1 MATWSFV
8 TLVLGALALGA
19 PLAHALEMP
28 VRRAYDP
35 ALYVMVTHTLYAHFA
50 TAGAAFEVG
59 AVVAAAILAA
69 LIWRDPRAPA
79 PARGFVLAGAAC
91 LAVAHAIWWL
101 LVMPVNL
108 EFATW
113 TPQAVP
119 ADWMRWRDQW
129 EFTHAARAGLFLLGY
144 CGLLAAVFSDRCRRQ
159 VESTG

>member
-1 MATWSFV
+1 MAAWSFV

-35 ALYVMVTHTLYAHFA
+35 ALYVMVTHTLYFYFA
-50 TAGAAFEVG
+50 TVGAAFEVG

-69 LIWRDPRAPA
+69 LIWRDPRALV

-108 EFATW
+108 
-113 TPQAVP
+113 V
-119 ADWMRWRDQW
+119 
-129 EFTHAARAGLFLLGY
+129 THTARAGLFLLGY
-144 CGLLAAVFSDRCRRQ
+144 CGLLAAVFSDRCLRR